1 MRFVIR
7 WLVTAAALIV
17 AVVIVPGIDVYG
29 NGWLPVLVTA
39 MLLALINTFI
49 RPLLAVLSCG
59 CIVFTLGLF
68 ILVINAF
75 TLWLAS
81 YITYDLLGLG
91 FRVEG
96 FWAAFFGALIVSVV
110 SFVVNLVLPDEWT
123 QRRESQPGPPPGPL
137 PPSA

>member
-1 MRFVIR
+1 LRFVIR

-49 RPLLAVLSCG
+49 RPVLAVLSCG

-96 FWAAFFGALIVSVV
+96 FWAAFFGALIVSIV

-123 QRRESQPGPPPGPL
+123 QRRESQQGPPAGTL
-137 PPSA
+137 PPPA